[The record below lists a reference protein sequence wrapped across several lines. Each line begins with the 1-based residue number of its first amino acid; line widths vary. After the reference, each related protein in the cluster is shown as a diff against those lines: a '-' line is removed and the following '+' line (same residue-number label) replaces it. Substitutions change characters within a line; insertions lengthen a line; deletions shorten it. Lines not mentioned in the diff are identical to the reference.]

1 MNDKLDLED
10 IVDLRRHK
18 SNNRLYQNE
27 SASYSNWV
35 FVEDMRTLMLHE
47 RKKNDSET
55 ISLDSTYIDGR
66 LHSEII

>member
-1 MNDKLDLED
+1 MNDKLDNED

-35 FVEDMRTLMLHE
+35 FARGYE
-47 RKKNDSET
+47 NF
-55 ISLDSTYIDGR
+55 
-66 LHSEII
+66 